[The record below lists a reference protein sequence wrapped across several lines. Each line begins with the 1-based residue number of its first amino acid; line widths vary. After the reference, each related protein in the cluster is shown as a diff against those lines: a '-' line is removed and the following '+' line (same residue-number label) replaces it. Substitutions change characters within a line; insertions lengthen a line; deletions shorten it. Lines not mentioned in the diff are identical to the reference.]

1 MEDIIDKP
9 ERDVVSENRIDKLER
24 DLILDEKIRKL
35 ERVVRRHKTLNI
47 ILGLIALLVIGFAFF
62 YTKEQM
68 VEVQSVQQDHALLQ
82 NELDS
87 ILKEYEA
94 IKSEY
99 GQLNDQLFEKDSA
112 ILAQA
117 AEIKA
122 LIASHADYRRIKR
135 KLELLQ
141 DQGKQYVHMLD
152 SLYTVNRE
160 LTTENQEI
168 KKEVS
173 RLHSEQQ
180 TLTEEKE
187 VLTEK
192 VSVASKVS
200 GYGFA
205 INGIVSKSGGKK
217 EEITS
222 KARKVE
228 QFKVT
233 FTLADNPLAQAGE
246 VNLYCRIS
254 LPDGRVLALGSGD
267 AYSFLNDGKRLQYTI
282 KTTVNYETKAKPIT
296 MVWILRENDL
306 AVPGEYNAQLF
317 TDTDFLGEASVV
329 LLK

>member
-1 MEDIIDKP
+1 VGKNIVSLQIGLFNIDNMEDKIK
-9 ERDVVSENRIDKLER
+9 KLE
-24 DLILDEKIRKL
+24 KAVRK
-35 ERVVRRHKTLNI
+35 HKTLNI
-47 ILGLIALLVIGFAFF
+47 VLALVALFAVCFSLF
-62 YTKEQM
+62 YTKEKI
-68 VEVQSVQQDHALLQ
+68 VEIQTVQEQHASLQD
-82 NELDS
+82 ELDS
-87 ILKEYEA
+87 ILREYEA
-94 IKSEY
+94 IKKEY
-99 GQLNDQLFEKDSA
+99 GELNEQLSEKDSA

-122 LIASHADYRRIKR
+122 LIASHADYRRIKK

-141 DQGKQYVHMLD
+141 DQGKHYVHMLD

-160 LTTENQEI
+160 LMAENQEI

-173 RLHSEQQ
+173 RLHTQQQ
-180 TLTEEKE
+180 TLSEEKE

-192 VSVASKVS
+192 VTVASRVK

-217 EEITS
+217 EELTS

-233 FTLADNPLAQAGE
+233 FTLAENPLAEAGE

-254 LPDGRVLALGSGD
+254 LPDGRVLSMGTGD
-267 AYSFLNDGKRLQYTI
+267 GYSFLNDGKRLQYTM
-282 KTTVNYETKAKPIT
+282 KSTVNYDTKSKSVT
-296 MVWILRENDL
+296 MVWQLPNGDS
-306 AVPGEYNAQLF
+306 AVPGEYTAQIF
-317 TDTDFLGEASVV
+317 SDTDFLGEATLA